1 MSAMYPVVFVLMRLC
16 AIPHSLHHFMPQSCV
31 SSSLL
36 GNIYLGFILHDLFL
50 SFWELWRTWMV
61 LWASCYKNPKS
72 VTHSLSWALCTYQRR
87 WERINLDLHAGSK
100 VTEVKSSPAWGK
112 ESTMH
117 FRWLDVVIKSNWCTG
132 RGGEIFEVCKLF
144 CCLVV
149 SLWVTEL
156 HISFRHRNLK
166 ITHVIS

>member
-1 MSAMYPVVFVLMRLC
+1 MSSGVCTDETLCYPPQLMSFHASVLCL
-16 AIPHSLHHFMPQSCV
+16 LQSPWQYI
-31 SSSLL
+31 S
-36 GNIYLGFILHDLFL
+36 GFYTSWFIL
-50 SFWELWRTWMV
+50 SFWELWGTWMV
-61 LWASCYKNPKS
+61 LWANCYKNPKL
-72 VTHSLSWALCTYQRR
+72 VTHSLPWALCKYQCR

-117 FRWLDVVIKSNWCTG
+117 FRWLNVVIKSNCSTG

-166 ITHVIS
+166 ISHVIS